1 MKITPSS
8 FPTAPAPLERVTLGV
23 QVQTQDQKVLL
34 KLMPK
39 NMKNNFLEEKI
50 ISLVLSLGRLYRTVP

>member
-1 MKITPSS
+1 MKMRLLS
-8 FPTAPAPLERVTLGV
+8 FCLFYPQALPLHLPLERVTLGV

-39 NMKNNFLEEKI
+39 NN
-50 ISLVLSLGRLYRTVP
+50 